1 MTATE
6 FSGFVAL
13 FCLVFNLVFIGWVGR
28 SSQQM
33 LDTELKM
40 SLVQPHVVALEIVL
54 QCTKVAVWTGPV
66 LGESIPGKHL

>member
-1 MTATE
+1 MTVTE
-6 FSGFVAL
+6 FAGFVAL
-13 FCLVFNLVFIGWVGR
+13 FCLFFNLAFIGWVGG

-54 QCTKVAVWTGPV
+54 
-66 LGESIPGKHL
+66 